1 MNQNNKRLNEN
12 LLLYFEGKLNEKEIK
27 EVEEWIE
34 ISEENRLIS
43 QYIKDLYKSTDTLY
57 ALSKID
63 VNKALKSIHSKMKI
77 RRDRY
82 SWSTIRKIAAIILI
96 PLLIGSAAGY
106 FMQKSVP
113 VNLIHLITNPGM
125 TASITL
131 PDGTFVTLN
140 SNSMLIYPDRFAG
153 NERRVELK
161 GEAYFKVKSNK
172 EHPFIIKTPQKAF
185 IKVHGT
191 QFNLEAYPA
200 DDEVSATLIT
210 GHISM
215 AFLNKKNTWKE
226 YMILPG
232 QEISY
237 SRSDKSI
244 KIKRPITDVV
254 TSWKDGKLI
263 FNNTPF
269 REVLKNLSKRF
280 NVEFKI
286 KNTRLLNSA
295 YTGILQHQRL
305 DRVLEY
311 FKISSNIHFRY
322 INDMNIENE
331 KQIIEVY

>member
-1 MNQNNKRLNEN
+1 
-12 LLLYFEGKLNEKEIK
+12 
-27 EVEEWIE
+27 
-34 ISEENRLIS
+34 
-43 QYIKDLYKSTDTLY
+43 
-57 ALSKID
+57 
-63 VNKALKSIHSKMKI
+63 
-77 RRDRY
+77 
-82 SWSTIRKIAAIILI
+82 
-96 PLLIGSAAGY
+96 
-106 FMQKSVP
+106 
-113 VNLIHLITNPGM
+113 
-125 TASITL
+125 
-131 PDGTFVTLN
+131 
-140 SNSMLIYPDRFAG
+140 
-153 NERRVELK
+153 
-161 GEAYFKVKSNK
+161 
-172 EHPFIIKTPQKAF
+172 
-185 IKVHGT
+185 
-191 QFNLEAYPA
+191 
-200 DDEVSATLIT
+200 
-210 GHISM
+210 M

-331 KQIIEVY
+331 KQIIQVY